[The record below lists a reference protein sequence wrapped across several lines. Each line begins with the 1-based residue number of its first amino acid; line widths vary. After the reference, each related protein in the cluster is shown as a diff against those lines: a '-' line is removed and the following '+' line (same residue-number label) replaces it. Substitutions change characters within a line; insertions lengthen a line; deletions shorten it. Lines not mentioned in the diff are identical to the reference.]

1 MSRTMV
7 LWASHSAPGEL
18 STARTRGESD
28 ERCRGGG
35 VAGTGLSAEGGRSN
49 VGFVL
54 LVVLLVLGLFL
65 VMLAAAEVGRR
76 IGIARLSRQSDGLA
90 KGGGSAD
97 AATFAL
103 LGLLIAFTF
112 SGAASRFQDRRD
124 LIAAEANAIGTAYLR
139 LDLLQDDVQPPLR
152 ELFRRYVEVRAT
164 VYRQAL
170 DDAATQA
177 KLDETAELQAA
188 IWTMAASAVKREGV
202 PTSTSTLV
210 IGALNEMIDMTTT
223 QVMATRSHPPLVVFL
238 LLMAMSLVC
247 ALLVGYAT
255 SQNTARS
262 WLHTLTF
269 AAVISLTVYVIID
282 IEFPRVGLI
291 RVDAADDLL
300 LQVRE
305 SMR

>member
-1 MSRTMV
+1 V
-7 LWASHSAPGEL
+7 I
-18 STARTRGESD
+18 
-28 ERCRGGG
+28 
-35 VAGTGLSAEGGRSN
+35 
-49 VGFVL
+49 FVL
-54 LVVLLVLGLFL
+54 LVVALVLALFV
-65 VMLAAAEVGRR
+65 VMLAAGEIGRR
-76 IGIARLSRQSDGLA
+76 IGIARLARQSDGLA

-124 LIAAEANAIGTAYLR
+124 LIADEANAIGTAYLR
-139 LDLLQDDVQPPLR
+139 LDLLPNDVQQPLR
-152 ELFRRYVEVRAT
+152 ELFRRYVDVRAT
-164 VYRQAL
+164 VYGQVL
-170 DDAATQA
+170 DDAATAA
-177 KLDETAELQAA
+177 KLAESTELQNV
-188 IWTMAASAVKREGV
+188 IWTMAASAVQREGT

-210 IGALNEMIDMTTT
+210 IGALNQMIDMTTT
-223 QVMATRSHPPLVVFL
+223 QVMATRSHPPVVVFVL
-238 LLMAMSLVC
+238 LVAMSLIC

-255 SQNTARS
+255 SQNAARS
-262 WLHTLTF
+262 WLHMLTF

>member
-1 MSRTMV
+1 M
-7 LWASHSAPGEL
+7 
-18 STARTRGESD
+18 
-28 ERCRGGG
+28 
-35 VAGTGLSAEGGRSN
+35 
-49 VGFVL
+49 GFVL
-54 LVVLLVLGLFL
+54 GVVLLVLSLFA
-65 VMLAAAEVGRR
+65 VMLAASEAGRR
-76 IGIARLSRQSDGLA
+76 IGVARLARQSDLA

-124 LIAAEANAIGTAYLR
+124 LIADEANAIGTAYLR
-139 LDLLQDDVQPPLR
+139 LDLLPSDVQPPLR
-152 ELFRRYVEVRAT
+152 ELFRRYADVRAA

-170 DDAATQA
+170 DDAATA
-177 KLDETAELQAA
+177 AMVDESAELQGA
-188 IWTMAASAVKREGV
+188 IWTMAVSAVQREGV
-202 PTSTSTLV
+202 PTSTMMLTV
-210 IGALNEMIDMTTT
+210 GALNEMIDITATRA
-223 QVMATRSHPPLVVFL
+223 MATRSHPPMIIFL
-238 LLMAMSLVC
+238 LLVSMSLLC
-247 ALLVGYAT
+247 ALLIGYAT

-291 RVDAADDLL
+291 RVDSADDML
-300 LQVRE
+300 LQVSE

>member
-1 MSRTMV
+1 MI
-7 LWASHSAPGEL
+7 
-18 STARTRGESD
+18 
-28 ERCRGGG
+28 
-35 VAGTGLSAEGGRSN
+35 
-49 VGFVL
+49 FVL
-54 LVVLLVLGLFL
+54 VVVFLVLALFV
-65 VMLAAAEVGRR
+65 VMLAAAEAGRR
-76 IGIARLSRQSDGLA
+76 IGIARLARQSDGLA

-97 AATFAL
+97 AATFGL

-124 LIAAEANAIGTAYLR
+124 LIADEANAIGTAYLR
-139 LDLLQDDVQPPLR
+139 LDLLPSDVQSPLR
-152 ELFRRYVEVRAT
+152 ELFRRYADVRAS

-170 DDAATQA
+170 DDAATEA
-177 KLDETAELQAA
+177 KLAESAELQAA
-188 IWTMAASAVKREGV
+188 IWTMAASAVQREGV
-202 PTSTSTLV
+202 PMSTMTLV
-210 IGALNEMIDMTTT
+210 IGALNEMIDITTT
-223 QVMATRSHPPLVVFL
+223 RTMAARSHPPLIVFL
-238 LLMAMSLVC
+238 LLVAMSLVC

-291 RVDAADDLL
+291 RVDSADEML

-305 SMR
+305 RMR